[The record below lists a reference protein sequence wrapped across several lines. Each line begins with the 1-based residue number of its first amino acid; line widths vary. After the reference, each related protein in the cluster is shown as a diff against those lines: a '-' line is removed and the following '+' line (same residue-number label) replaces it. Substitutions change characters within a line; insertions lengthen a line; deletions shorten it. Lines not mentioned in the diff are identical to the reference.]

1 MQTMMWRDAS
11 GRTLDEYPR
20 PSVAVDVALLTVQD
34 DGLAVLLLFGVDP
47 YDNSQR
53 WSLPGGFVH
62 PGERLADTVGRVLLA
77 KCGIEDLQ
85 SRQLHIF
92 DDPARDPRGWVMSVA
107 HAATVPTA
115 LLSTAMADRTEVRL
129 APIAAGSPVRVRLP
143 RGQRRLPFDHD
154 AIVAWAVADIR
165 DRYSSTPD
173 PDLLLGHTFSMR
185 QLQRVHEAVVGIQWH
200 KDAFRRLMDP
210 HLVVAPGKDRS
221 GYGPPAQLFRRLAD
235 EPLGASKAENSP
247 AVSGYTHTELLQ
259 AVADYLSHEASPTVE
274 GYRNWAREN
283 KRPSDAWVRKRLGES
298 YGGWP
303 DIVAAARHLS
313 HGRGTSPNS
322 RRR

>member
-1 MQTMMWRDAS
+1 MQTMMWRDSS

-20 PSVAVDVALLTVQD
+20 PSVAVDVAVLTVQD
-34 DGLAVLLLFGVDP
+34 ESLAVLLLFGVDP
-47 YDNSQR
+47 YDDSAR

-62 PGERLADTVGRVLLA
+62 PGERLADTAGRVLLA

-85 SRQLHIF
+85 SRQLHVF
-92 DDPARDPRGWVMSVA
+92 DDPQRDPRGWVMSVA
-107 HAATVPTA
+107 HASTVPHA
-115 LLSTAMADRTEVRL
+115 SLFTAMADRTQVRL
-129 APIAAGSPVRVRLP
+129 APVAAGSPVRVRLP

-173 PDLLLGHTFSMR
+173 PDRLLGQTFSVR
-185 QLQRVHEAVVGIQWH
+185 QLQRVHEAVVGTPWH

-235 EPLGASKAENSP
+235 KPLGASEAAATASV
-247 AVSGYTHTELLQ
+247 AGYTHGELLQ
-259 AVADYLSHEASPTVE
+259 AVADFLRHEASPTVE
-274 GYRNWAREN
+274 GYRTWAREN

-313 HGRGTSPNS
+313 HLRATPPNS